1 MIAAYNDHF
10 NELLS
15 QLHEQERRLGSVM
28 DHFEHCENAHIVR
41 GKAIEGRC
49 SRSHSELY
57 AVDLWLTLRKR
68 SHLLQSL

>member
-1 MIAAYNDHF
+1 MITAYNDHF
-10 NELLS
+10 NELLG

-49 SRSHSELY
+49 RFSRSHSELY
-57 AVDLWLTLRKR
+57 AAKLLTSL
-68 SHLLQSL
+68 HLA